1 VGDQSY
7 SVAGCPL
14 ENLSMR
20 ICEIAQWLCQF
31 QSTITFFMSWA
42 PDTLMLCMQ

>member
-1 VGDQSY
+1 MVETITKQEPQAERSLMHRYNAAQQVGDQSY

-20 ICEIAQWLCQF
+20 ICEIAQ
-31 QSTITFFMSWA
+31 
-42 PDTLMLCMQ
+42 